1 MKISFTLNHK
11 KVIIDVDPMRR
22 LIDILREDFGLLGTK
37 EGCGEGEC
45 GACTVLMDGK
55 PVTSCLVNA
64 CHLEGKSVLTSEAI
78 VKEPLGKLLID
89 CFDETNAVQ
98 CGFCFPGFLV
108 SSYYY
113 LINDG
118 EPNIDKIKEVL
129 SGNICRC
136 TGYQK
141 IFESVILAC
150 KKKQLYSHRFS
161 LMNTDLIL

>member
-1 MKISFTLNHK
+1 MIIKFKLNGKPVSVDVNPMK
-11 KVIIDVDPMRR
+11 R
-22 LIDILREDFGLLGTK
+22 LLDILREDFHLTGTK
-37 EGCGEGEC
+37 ESCGEGEC
-45 GACTVLMDGK
+45 GACTVLMNGK

-64 CHLEGKSVLTSEAI
+64 IHAENKEVITSEGI
-78 VKEPLGKLLID
+78 EKLPWGKMLID

-113 LINDG
+113 LISDG
-118 EPNIDKIKEVL
+118 EPNLDKIKLAL

-150 KKKQLYSHRFS
+150 KRKQERK
-161 LMNTDLIL
+161 